1 MSYTQQSAH
10 RILAYS
16 HDPVLLETRCKVLRQ
31 AGFDVDAAN
40 SAMEFEACIAQA
52 KIPYSV
58 FLLGH
63 TIPFAEQKK
72 MAESTANSATAVY
85 QLAQLVPPRD
95 LIDRLA
101 ELLRADL
108 T

>member
-1 MSYTQQSAH
+1 MSSTQQSAH

-16 HDPVLLETRCKVLRQ
+16 HAPVLLETRCKVLRL
-31 AGFDVDAAN
+31 AGFDVDAAS
-40 SAMEFEACIAQA
+40 SAEEFDARIAQA
-52 KIPYSV
+52 KIPYSL

-72 MAESTANSATAVY
+72 IAESTANSATAVY
-85 QLAQLVPPRD
+85 QLTEFVPPQD